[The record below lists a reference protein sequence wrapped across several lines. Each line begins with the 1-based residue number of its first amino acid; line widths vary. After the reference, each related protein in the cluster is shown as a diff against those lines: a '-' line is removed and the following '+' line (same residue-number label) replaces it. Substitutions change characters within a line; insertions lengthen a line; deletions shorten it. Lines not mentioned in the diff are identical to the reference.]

1 MLENNRKTEIN
12 ETGVHSNGRRTEIN
26 TGNNTRKTEINAGS
40 GNRRT
45 AVNTNNSARRTEI
58 NPNNRERQT
67 TPFSEDEHLNS
78 NSSSIPTDKKYTTDE
93 NIANYT
99 VISIL
104 NPNQKTGEAVLYLCK
119 NSKGEQVVLKYYNR
133 TDIDIDGKRKL
144 TEILNRIK
152 NVQTTLDLGTDNGHF
167 YEVMPYY
174 KNGSLRDR
182 MKRKLFSEEEIKKDI
197 LPRMVQILENL
208 HNASVYHSDIKP
220 ENILYADD
228 GKSLVLI
235 DFGVSVITSGS
246 NNTTIL
252 TEVGGTADY
261 RAPETQRGILID
273 ASDYYSLGITLFT
286 LMVGSTPTDYLRKQ
300 EDVERAQVLSVIPRV
315 NGMSDEMYQLIDGLT
330 YIDIRYRHDRSKPNR
345 WIAQDVR
352 DWLSGKKDITPPV
365 PIPEEILIK
374 DLEINIRFRNKPYK
388 RWQDL
393 ILEMAKNWNPGKQFL
408 LNTGMDSLPNAVF
421 QLYSGERSNLERKAA
436 LGRLYQAI
444 GNYLERKSSNDDNT
458 FFSFIYFFSS
468 GEYGWGLNTIFWKG
482 MSFQN
487 AEALGEAV
495 YRSAMTN
502 HNECLKQFE
511 GLFSDYNLL
520 VQYFDQLPD
529 RNEKINNFRNTII
542 RLLKNTKGKISFST
556 LMDCCFVLRKDKS
569 FDISPNKAVKT
580 PEEFKRYVMS
590 QGKTPKD
597 LQRMY
602 QSIMVDDN
610 GMNTILNS
618 WLNYHGVTN
627 FRV

>member
-1 MLENNRKTEIN
+1 MFENNRRTEIN
-12 ETGVHSNGRRTEIN
+12 DATAHSSGRRTEIN
-26 TGNNTRKTEINAGS
+26 AGNNTRKTEVNAGG

-45 AVNTNNSARRTEI
+45 MINTSGSARNTEI
-58 NPNNRERQT
+58 NPNSRERQT
-67 TPFSEDEHLNS
+67 ILFSEDEHAIS
-78 NSSSIPTDKKYTTDE
+78 NSSIPTIKEYTVGQT
-93 NIANYT
+93 IANYT
-99 VISIL
+99 VVSIL
-104 NPNQKTGEAVLYLCK
+104 NPKQKTGEAVLYLCK
-119 NSKGEQVVLKYYNR
+119 NPKGEQVVLKYYNR

-144 TEILNRIK
+144 TEILNNIK
-152 NVQTTLDLGTDNGHF
+152 NVQKTLDLGTDNRHF

-174 KNGSLRDR
+174 KNGSLKDR
-182 MKRKLFSEEEIKKDI
+182 LKRKLFSEEEIKNDI
-197 LPRMVQILENL
+197 LPRMVQILESL

-315 NGMSDEMYQLIDGLT
+315 NGMSDAMYQLIDGLT

-345 WIAQDVR
+345 WIAQDVK
-352 DWLSGKKDITPPV
+352 DWLSGRKDIVPPTP
-365 PIPEEILIK
+365 IQEKFLIK
-374 DLEINIRFRNKPYK
+374 DLDINIRFRNRSFKH
-388 RWQDL
+388 WQDL
-393 ILEMAKNWNPGKQFL
+393 VLEMSKNWNSGKQFL

-421 QLYSGERSNLERKAA
+421 QLYSSERSNLERKAA
-436 LGRLYQAI
+436 LGRLYQTI
-444 GNYLERKSSNDDNT
+444 SNYLERKSPNDDAT

-468 GEYGWGLNTIFWKG
+468 GEYGWGLNSIFWRG

-487 AEALGEAV
+487 AEALGEAI
-495 YRSAMTN
+495 YQSALTN

-520 VQYFDQLPD
+520 VQYFDQLPEK
-529 RNEKINNFRNTII
+529 NEKINNYRISII
-542 RLLKNTKGKISFST
+542 RLLKNTKGKIRFST
-556 LMDCCFVLRKDKS
+556 LMDCCFALRKDKS
-569 FDISPNKAVKT
+569 FDITPNRVIKT
-580 PEEFKRYVMS
+580 PEEFKRYVMA
-590 QGKTPKD
+590 QGKTPKG
-597 LQRMY
+597 LQQLY

-610 GMNTILNS
+610 GMYTILTS